1 MMGAEAEA
9 ELGVDDDDDKCAGLT
24 RVAGAAFSALRGGL
38 DMRET
43 SGESLDDMG
52 GLVADCFWGG
62 RRDRERRGCVSC
74 VVW

>member
-9 ELGVDDDDDKCAGLT
+9 EVGVDVDDDDDDKCAELT

-52 GLVADCFWGG
+52 GFG
-62 RRDRERRGCVSC
+62 RRLFLGRQKG
-74 VVW
+74 